1 MIPYSYS
8 MVDMGAIDLAEA
20 NCTVVEGIYNRI
32 IEAVN
37 ACGDAI
43 FYNWKFAGIEIA
55 PSAVNTLE
63 VSDSI
68 LINGII
74 QVTELDE
81 VTVLG
86 IEPPPPPIEP
96 VSPLEVTE
104 NGVYEAEPPASGF
117 NPVTVAVPER
127 QPVIE
132 SISITENGAY
142 SAPEGVDGFSPV
154 TVSVE
159 VGAAGPFPISEHA
172 GDFTTGWYQT
182 RTVRRVLQEGKL
194 VMARWRWNNGTYAC
208 GAFYSLRDYPLGDV
222 VVGDYLAKST
232 IDISSVGIGYST
244 LYVYGGMNGAGAD
257 ASILFN
263 IDGAL
268 LYLAVPVE
276 VGENIPTGPTSDPNF
291 GIAFNAMSN
300 SLKEEFWNSVL
311 QTI

>member
-20 NCTVVEGIYNRI
+20 NCTVVEGIYDRI

-74 QVTELDE
+74 QVTEQDE

-96 VSPLEVTE
+96 VTPLEVTE

-117 NPVTVAVPER
+117 NPVTVDVPER

-132 SISITENGAY
+132 SISITENGEY
-142 SAPEGVDGFSPV
+142 IAPEGVDGFSPIQV
-154 TVSVE
+154 AVPSVLD
-159 VGAAGPFPISEHA
+159 PFPISENA
-172 GDFTTGWYQT
+172 GDMLTGWYTT
-182 RTVRRVLQEGKL
+182 RDVTRIMQQGKFVCAKIL
-194 VMARWRWNNGTYAC
+194 MNNSYFCAG
-208 GAFYSLRDYPLGDV
+208 FYSLRDLALADV
-222 VVGDYLAKST
+222 VSGSFLQKWS
-232 IDISSVGIGYST
+232 INIESVGIGYST
-244 LYVYGGMNGAGAD
+244 LYVYGAMGGMGTNYPGVSFYINGSMGICVRRE
-257 ASILFN
+257 AS
-263 IDGAL
+263 AST
-268 LYLAVPVE
+268 
-276 VGENIPTGPTSDPNF
+276 PTGPTTDANF
-291 GIAFNAMSN
+291 GNAFNSMSDD
-300 SLKEEFWNSVL
+300 LKSRFWSAIL